1 MPLLAAQLGGVAVDE
16 TGPTW
21 KENVGWAGLQLL
33 EFAPLGPRTTM
44 GVGGAARYLVDAR
57 SEHDVLEALALAKP
71 RGVPVRVLGG
81 GSNLVVADAGFDG
94 LVLAMGLRGVVFSSA
109 SGDAR
114 LTAQGGEPWD
124 NVVAHAV
131 ARGLAGLE
139 GLSGIPGCAGATP
152 IQNVGAYGQEVA
164 ETIESVRAIDREK
177 QSVVELSAKDC
188 GFAYRDSF
196 FKSQAPERFVVTEVR
211 FALAERPPAPVRY
224 PDLWRE
230 VERRALATPTLAE
243 VRDCVLAV
251 RREKSMLLDS
261 SDVNGRSCG
270 SFFLNPIVS
279 AADAERVRAVAGD
292 VVVPSYPQPDG
303 RVKLAAGW
311 LIEQS
316 GFAKGLRDGN
326 VGLST
331 KHALAIVA
339 HDDATAAEVARLSVR
354 IREGVR
360 ARFGVE
366 LAPEPNFWG
375 LEAT

>member
-1 MPLLAAQLGGVAVDE
+1 LEL
-16 TGPTW
+16 
-21 KENVGWAGLQLL
+21 KEH
-33 EFAPLGPRTTM
+33 APLGPRTTL
-44 GVGGAARYLVDAR
+44 GVGGVARYLVEAK
-57 SEHDVLEALALAKP
+57 SEADVREALAWAKQ
-71 RGVPVRVLGG
+71 RGALVRVLGG

-94 LVLAMGLRGVVFSSA
+94 LVLAMASRGIAFA
-109 SGDAR
+109 RANDAGDAR
-114 LTAQGGEPWD
+114 LSAQGGEPWD
-124 NVVAHAV
+124 NVVAAAV

-139 GLSGIPGCAGATP
+139 GLSGVPGSAGATP

-164 ETIESVRAIDREK
+164 ETIESVRVVDRTTHEAR
-177 QSVVELSAKDC
+177 ELSAEEC

-196 FKSQAPERFVVTEVR
+196 FKSEAPERYVVTEVR
-211 FALAERPPAPVRY
+211 FALPARAPAPVKY
-224 PDLWRE
+224 PDLQRE
-230 VERRALATPTLAE
+230 LERRQLSKPTLGELRA
-243 VRDCVLAV
+243 CVLAV
-251 RREKSMLLDS
+251 RREKSMLLDP

-279 AADAERVRAVAGD
+279 SADVERVRAVAGN
-292 VVVPSYPQPDG
+292 VTVPTYPLPDG

-339 HDDATAAEVARLSVR
+339 HDGATAAEVARLSQR
-354 IREGVR
+354 IQDGVR
-360 ARFGVE
+360 ARFGVP

-375 LEAT
+375 F

>member
-1 MPLLAAQLGGVAVDE
+1 ML
-16 TGPTW
+16 
-21 KENVGWAGLQLL
+21 LL
-33 EFAPLGPRTTM
+33 ENAPLGSRTTM
-44 GVGGAARYLVDAR
+44 GVGGAARYLVEAR
-57 SEHDVLEALALAKP
+57 SESDVLEALAWAKQ
-71 RGVPVRVLGG
+71 RGVTVRVLGG
-81 GSNLVVADAGFDG
+81 GSNLLVADAGFDG
-94 LVLAMGLRGVVFSSA
+94 LVLAISLRGIECSRA

-114 LTAQGGEPWD
+114 LTALAGEPWD

-131 ARGLAGLE
+131 GRGLAGLE

-164 ETIESVRAIDREK
+164 ETIESVRAIDRHSGEA
-177 QSVVELSAKDC
+177 VELSAKAC

-196 FKSQAPERFVVTEVR
+196 FKSHAPERYVVTAVR
-211 FALAERPPAPVRY
+211 FALAERGPAPVRY
-224 PDLWRE
+224 PDLKKE
-230 VERRALATPTLAE
+230 LERRALTTPSLAE
-243 VRDCVLAV
+243 LRECVLSV
-251 RREKSMLLDS
+251 RRDKSMLLDP

-279 AADAERVRAVAGD
+279 ATDAARVQSVAGA
-292 VVVPSYPQPDG
+292 VTVPTYPQPDG

-316 GFAKGLRDGN
+316 GFGKGLRDGN

-339 HDDATAAEVARLSVR
+339 HPGATASEVARLSLR
-354 IREGVR
+354 IRDGVH

-366 LAPEPNFWG
+366 LTPEPNFWG
-375 LEAT
+375 FG